1 MINILTPTKTSYS
14 SRKQYDHVH
23 METTERK
30 LKATELKQ
38 NYQATE
44 CEDVQAKAE
53 DHGIN
58 PVIVHDSL

>member
-1 MINILTPTKTSYS
+1 MYIWKLQ
-14 SRKQYDHVH
+14 R
-23 METTERK
+23 ET
-30 LKATELKQ
+30 ATELKQ

-58 PVIVHDSL
+58 PVIVHDSS

>member
-1 MINILTPTKTSYS
+1 
-14 SRKQYDHVH
+14 

-58 PVIVHDSL
+58 PVIVHDSLWTFKVPKRYMKLIQEISVIVH